1 MLAVGSR
8 INNNANSN
16 NNQYH
21 AAKAARQ
28 AAIIQDVNAQSGR
41 TQARM
46 PNEATASINQTNP
59 KWPFAAKKIK
69 IKNRQQVGV
78 GRPIVQR
85 KPDEPATKT
94 KKSSHDFDAIE
105 D

>member
-21 AAKAARQ
+21 EAHMARQ
-28 AAIIQDVNAQSGR
+28 AAYIQDVNTQSGR
-41 TQARM
+41 TKARM
-46 PNEATASINQTNP
+46 PNDATASINATNP

-78 GRPIVQR
+78 VRPIMQR
-85 KPDEPATKT
+85 KPDAEPVPKN
-94 KKSSHDFDAIE
+94 KKSHDFDAIE